1 MIISNQL
8 LNDYVLMLMQEK
20 QKIAER
26 ILMVTGQRGADKST
40 CPSEIARM
48 LFPDHWRNHMETVME
63 VAIGLCV
70 DGKISITQKGKAVDV
85 EKIKGPV
92 RIKQPMD

>member
-1 MIISNQL
+1 
-8 LNDYVLMLMQEK
+8 MQEK

-26 ILMVTGQRGADKST
+26 ILLVAGQRGADKST

-48 LFPDHWRNHMETVME
+48 LYPDHWRKYMGTVME
-63 VAIGLCV
+63 VAIDLCV
-70 DGKISITQKGKAVDV
+70 NGKISITQKGKAVDV

-92 RIKQPMD
+92 RIKQPTD

>member
-1 MIISNQL
+1 
-8 LNDYVLMLMQEK
+8 MQEE
-20 QKIAER
+20 QRIAER
-26 ILMVTGQRGADKST
+26 ILMVAGQRGAGKST

-48 LFPDHWRNHMETVME
+48 LFPNDWRKKMGAIMQ
-63 VAIGLCV
+63 VAINLSI

-92 RIKQPMD
+92 RIKQCTLSR